1 MGTLTE
7 FLSGLFSSSSPTRLG
22 IYGPPNAGKT
32 TLANRISRDW
42 GDGTGGGTSHVPHE
56 TRGAR
61 TTEGVV
67 VERRGGSVRLDV
79 VDTPGVTTS
88 VDRDA
93 FLEAGFDED
102 AADTRAREA
111 TRGISESMRR
121 LREDVEGVVYVV
133 DAAAD
138 PREQANEVLV
148 RVVEG
153 QRLPMVVL
161 ANKVDRE
168 DADVERVRRAFPE
181 YDVVGFSALE
191 GDNVDAVYDRVVERF
206 G

>member
-1 MGTLTE
+1 MGTLTR
-7 FLSGLFSSSSPTRLG
+7 FLSGLFSASSPARLG

-61 TTEGVV
+61 VNEGVV
-67 VERRGGSVRLDV
+67 IERNGGSVRLDV

-93 FLEAGFDED
+93 FLDAGFDET
-102 AADTRAREA
+102 AADNRAREA

-121 LREDVEGVVYVV
+121 LREDVDGVVYVL
-133 DAAAD
+133 DAATD
-138 PREQANEVLV
+138 PREQVNDILV
-148 RVVEG
+148 RIVEG
-153 QRLPMVVL
+153 QQLPMVVL
-161 ANKVDRE
+161 ANKLDRD
-168 DADVERVRRAFPE
+168 DADVERVERAFPE
-181 YDVVGFSALE
+181 YDVVPFSALE
-191 GDNVDAVYDRVVERF
+191 GDNVEEVYDRLVERF